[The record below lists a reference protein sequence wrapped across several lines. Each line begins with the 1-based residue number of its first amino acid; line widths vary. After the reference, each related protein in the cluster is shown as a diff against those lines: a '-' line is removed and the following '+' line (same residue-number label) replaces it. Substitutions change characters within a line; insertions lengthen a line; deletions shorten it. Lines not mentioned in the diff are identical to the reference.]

1 MARRR
6 LLHHPAGYMRQ
17 GPIGLL
23 HDENVRAL
31 KAMRANDGNRLATA
45 RMKWIEDP
53 ILRSLI
59 PGIMSL
65 SREALEE
72 RIEQGETAAQKIDLD
87 EAATRQIVDQQL
99 RDRGWEADSQ
109 KLTYAGGARPAKGR
123 ASALAEWPTESGPA
137 DYALFVSYR
146 GYRFPSEIIHGVL
159 RLQNFHATE
168 RAV

>member
-65 SREALEE
+65 SRPNLIHIAHL
-72 RIEQGETAAQKIDLD
+72 AMSL
-87 EAATRQIVDQQL
+87 V
-99 RDRGWEADSQ
+99 
-109 KLTYAGGARPAKGR
+109 YKGLLIGIFR
-123 ASALAEWPTESGPA
+123 
-137 DYALFVSYR
+137 
-146 GYRFPSEIIHGVL
+146 
-159 RLQNFHATE
+159 
-168 RAV
+168 

>member
-1 MARRR
+1 MIEGKPRLRAKRMARRR

-17 GPIGLL
+17 GPVGLL

-65 SREALEE
+65 SRRVSGKPISSA
-72 RIEQGETAAQKIDLD
+72 
-87 EAATRQIVDQQL
+87 
-99 RDRGWEADSQ
+99 SC
-109 KLTYAGGARPAKGR
+109 GAKYGKGR
-123 ASALAEWPTESGPA
+123 AG
-137 DYALFVSYR
+137 
-146 GYRFPSEIIHGVL
+146 
-159 RLQNFHATE
+159 
-168 RAV
+168 